1 MTLEQIEL
9 ELKKLT
15 VMPPWGRK
23 QSDDWDKL
31 SNFVYQLPSY
41 EQLFVLIAAQKK
53 DAAFEHYCIH
63 RWYNTLSARALENIF
78 CSQPK
83 VKANKNKYDK
93 LVDFSISSIPF
104 DHKTSIF
111 PRSYPHSQEYAEQN
125 PASLIE
131 WLYKQQSL
139 EGRFHTENRLF
150 VVLFAEDGQHWRL
163 RAEIS
168 KIKSEIEHYV
178 QHFDKNKITMLMLE
192 EESAVLSD
200 IIWIKA

>member
-1 MTLEQIEL
+1 MTLEQTEL

-23 QSDDWDKL
+23 QNDDWDKL
-31 SNFVYQLPSY
+31 SNFVYQQPSY
-41 EQLFVLIAAQKK
+41 EQLLALIAAQDK
-53 DAAFEHYCIH
+53 DEAFGNYCIH
-63 RWYNTLSARALENIF
+63 RWYNTLSARALEEVF
-78 CSQPK
+78 CSQPR

-104 DHKTSIF
+104 DHKTSIY
-111 PRSYPHSQEYAEQN
+111 PRGYPETQAYAEQN

-139 EGRFHTENRLF
+139 EGRYHTENRLF
-150 VVLFAEDGQHWRL
+150 VVLYAADGQHWRL

-168 KIKSEIEHYV
+168 KMKTAIEDYV
-178 QHFDKNKITMLMLE
+178 LHFDKKNLTLLMLE

-200 IIWIKA
+200 IVWIKL